1 MTRTVA
7 VLSLLLLLGCSFER
21 RPNGDEDVEGSL
33 ARDQPALPGASLD
46 PAASAL
52 QTIRVFRESVEIG
65 DLSLALALLDREV
78 EIVDHLV
85 ANAPRSVGTLSRGEA
100 LLELRRL
107 HSEGLVLEELGSEL
121 VLRQDAA
128 LIHARIAVLHRNE
141 ETGVAREV
149 TRGHETILMVPSTE
163 GWRIR
168 LLHRSLDPPS
178 SP

>member
-1 MTRTVA
+1 M
-7 VLSLLLLLGCSFER
+7 
-21 RPNGDEDVEGSL
+21 GS
-33 ARDQPALPGASLD
+33 RDQPSLSDSSLD

-52 QTIRVFRESVEIG
+52 QTLRVFRESVEIG

-85 ANAPRSVGTLSRGEA
+85 GSPFSGGGTLSRGEA

-107 HSEGLVLEELGSEL
+107 HSEGLVLEEMGSEL

-128 LIHARIAVLHRNE
+128 LIHARLVVLQRDE
-141 ETGVAREV
+141 ATGVAREV
-149 TRGHETILMVPSTE
+149 TRGHETVLMVPSPE

-168 LLHRSLDPPS
+168 LLHRSLDP
-178 SP
+178 SPRP